1 LFLVAKGSPQESLHA
16 AIFQLGRLSDL
27 FQKRRAQLAANAGLT
42 EHQWSVLEEVSTE
55 HFMPSMFAR
64 QRESSAAA
72 VSKTIRQ
79 LVERGFVSVSL
90 QREDARQRRYEL
102 TVDGRRVIEQ
112 LRTSRRQAISKVW
125 AAIPEPQLQE
135 FVRFGQA
142 LGDRLE
148 HLVAEERQ
156 GNASG
161 E

>member
-1 LFLVAKGSPQESLHA
+1 VAKPAPQPSLHA

-27 FQKRRAQLAANAGLT
+27 FQKRRGQLAAAVGLT
-42 EHQWSVLEEVSTE
+42 EHQWSVLEEVSTDN
-55 HFMPSMFAR
+55 FMPSMFAR

-79 LVERGFVSVSL
+79 LVERGLVSVSL

-102 TVDGRRVIEQ
+102 TAEGRKVTSK
-112 LRTSRRQAISKVW
+112 LRDSRQQAISQVW
-125 AAIPEPQLQE
+125 AAIPEPQLLE
-135 FVRFGQA
+135 FVRFGKE

-148 HLVAEERQ
+148 KLVAQ
-156 GNASG
+156 GR